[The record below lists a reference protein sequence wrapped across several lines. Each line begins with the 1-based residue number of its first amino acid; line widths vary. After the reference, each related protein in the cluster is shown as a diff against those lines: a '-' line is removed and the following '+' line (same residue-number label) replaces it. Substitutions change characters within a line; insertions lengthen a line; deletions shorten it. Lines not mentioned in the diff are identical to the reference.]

1 MKKHLSKPIS
11 LLLAVLFICFSLASC
26 TGETDNSFSHTD
38 DSDISDNKPIE
49 NAKKDDELITED
61 EKYGRVI
68 EGMLGAAGTQVR
80 EYSGYLGYGYNVL
93 TSAFYNHKD
102 IKTGHP
108 VVDMDALA
116 KVGNVYI
123 NSKSSSFVD
132 HVTYISTSA
141 KEYSEQ
147 FSSAAK
153 VKAKY
158 SFVGSFEAS
167 FKMSHTTQMS
177 SNQKLITTQALLET
191 QNDYILNANAKLLA
205 DYATNAFKTDV
216 AEMTA
221 EELIE
226 LYGTHVLANISMG
239 GRYDLNYLYTRT
251 ETSSSTDIEASAK
264 ASYRNVSGEASGSDA
279 IDKTEIETHSKLL
292 AKSYGGTVKGDRTTI
307 QAAKDSFK
315 EWAESVEDGKV
326 AFVNASEVI
335 PLWEV
340 VAKLTGVENAAEKS
354 AAIKKQ
360 FYDRIDEIS
369 GEFKETVNASI
380 YISDVYIGYGTTESE
395 AKNMLRNKGVTEGH
409 ILNLDLNA
417 SVGGYWIYLGYKT
430 TDDKSKAITDIV
442 ADYYSK
448 SRSSDITYNDYK
460 YKILAVDLNKGA
472 KGKYIYLYYTTNPK
486 AGKPITAIQY
496 QHNGTFQF
504 EQVKA
509 DGFTGVIS
517 KSDGKVLD
525 LNKGAG
531 GDYIYL
537 WFKRS

>member
-1 MKKHLSKPIS
+1 MKYLTKPIS
-11 LLLAVLFICFSLASC
+11 LLLAVLFICFSLTAC
-26 TGETDNSFSHTD
+26 TGETDNSFSNTEE
-38 DSDISDNKPIE
+38 SEISDSNAID
-49 NAKKDDELITED
+49 NAKKDEELITED

-123 NSKSSSFVD
+123 DSKTSSFVD

-141 KEYSEQ
+141 KEYSEH
-147 FSSAAK
+147 FSAAAN

-191 QNDYILNANAKLLA
+191 QNDYILDVDAKLLA
-205 DYATNAFKTDV
+205 DYATNAFKRAV
-216 AEMTA
+216 AEKTA

-264 ASYRNVSGEASGSDA
+264 ASYRYVSGGASGTDET
-279 IDKTEIETHSKLL
+279 DKTEIETHSKLY
-292 AKSYGGTVKGDRTTI
+292 AKSYGGTVTGDRTTI
-307 QAAKDSFK
+307 QAAKESYK
-315 EWAESVEDGKV
+315 EWAAGVEDGKI

-354 AAIKKQ
+354 AAIKKC
-360 FYDRIDEIS
+360 FDDRVDEIS
-369 GEFKETVNASI
+369 GEFKETINAPI
-380 YISDVYIGYGTTESE
+380 YISDIYIGYGTTEAE

-409 ILNLDLNA
+409 IVNLDLNK

-430 TDDKSKAITDIV
+430 TADESKAITGLV
-442 ADYYSK
+442 ADYYDNAT
-448 SRSSDITYNDYK
+448 SSDITYNGYK
-460 YKILAVDLNKGA
+460 YTIDPVDLNKGA
-472 KGKYIYLYYTTNPK
+472 KGKYIYLYYTRDPK
-486 AGKPITAIQY
+486 AGDPITAIQY
-496 QHNGTFQF
+496 QRNGTFQF
-504 EQVKA
+504 EQIKA

-537 WFKRS
+537 WFRRS